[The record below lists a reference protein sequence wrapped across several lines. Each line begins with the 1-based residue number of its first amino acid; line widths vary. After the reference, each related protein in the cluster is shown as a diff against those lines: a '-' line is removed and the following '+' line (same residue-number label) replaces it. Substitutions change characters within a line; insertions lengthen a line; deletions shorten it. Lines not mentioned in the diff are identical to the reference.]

1 MISNHEKFILA
12 LCCYETDLM
21 QDDFYTILN
30 PQLSPKPYRLL
41 NDKFFQG
48 SSTFWSLCT
57 HSNEWLYYCV
67 CVCQRVCWIRTGR
80 NLFCLS
86 YRLLNIAWVPLGMSF
101 RPCNFATCEVF
112 NLHKT
117 RVMINI
123 NKIFSG
129 CECPRGS
136 IF

>member
-1 MISNHEKFILA
+1 MTSSFKVHLPSGVCVPIQMNGF
-12 LCCYETDLM
+12 
-21 QDDFYTILN
+21 TIV
-30 PQLSPKPYRLL
+30 
-41 NDKFFQG
+41 FF
-48 SSTFWSLCT
+48 
-57 HSNEWLYYCV
+57 
-67 CVCQRVCWIRTGR
+67 VCQRVCWIRTGR

-123 NKIFSG
+123 NKLFTG